1 MVSEG
6 KENEAFRFLAKN
18 LFSMVSVRE
27 HVQYTPSMTNN
38 EFLSKLPSPETIRPF
53 TILYEKMVYSGKA
66 TTDDK
71 EQLYEIFN
79 DIIDRYLSAETYVEA
94 GTDLSAE
101 SGVEAGR
108 HKETEP

>member
-18 LFSMVSVRE
+18 VFSIVSVRE
-27 HVQYTPSMTNN
+27 HVPYAPSMTNN
-38 EFLSKLPSPETIRPF
+38 EFLSKLSSPETIRPF

-79 DIIDRYLSAETYVEA
+79 DIIDRYLSAESDVEA
-94 GTDLSAE
+94 GSH
-101 SGVEAGR
+101 R
-108 HKETEP
+108 ETEP